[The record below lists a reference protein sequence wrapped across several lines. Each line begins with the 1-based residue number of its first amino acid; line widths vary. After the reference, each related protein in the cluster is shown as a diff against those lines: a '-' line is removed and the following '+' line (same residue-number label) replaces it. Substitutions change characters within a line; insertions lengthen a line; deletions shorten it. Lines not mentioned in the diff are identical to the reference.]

1 MVAGLVK
8 SGYAVIPGHTCGE
21 MYVISP
27 SLSLSLSNFSLFLI
41 ITFLFL
47 TLSLLSSLFILSLL
61 PFPLFSLSLSPLTI
75 PSSGSPSVMFFMN
88 IFSVSPSS

>member
-21 MYVISP
+21 MYVISHP
-27 SLSLSLSNFSLFLI
+27 LFLSLSNFSLFLI
-41 ITFLFL
+41 LTFFFF
-47 TLSLLSSLFILSLL
+47 TLSLFSLSVFSLI
-61 PFPLFSLSLSPLTI
+61 PFPLFSLSSLTI